1 MRMLKRAPT
10 LSIGKKLKEKQGLY
24 FRKPVGGLRKNPRG
38 GGGTTTNND
47 GGGDNSEEDDDDN
60 DAMQEKAKEEQKKKE
75 EKAKKKEKPP
85 STKEVRDWIKSMIEI
100 HTKMVE
106 EEDPSLFPILK
117 KRKKRKGG
125 GVSKRGDSQVNS
137 GMVRNRPITMQGVPI
152 QSRRA
157 SSKNNKY
164 LLAHEAGK
172 VLQ

>member
-10 LSIGKKLKEKQGLY
+10 LSISKKLKEKEGLY
-24 FRKPVGGLRKNPRG
+24 FRKPVGGLRKNPTSG
-38 GGGTTTNND
+38 AASSSGNSGNNSDSEDD
-47 GGGDNSEEDDDDN
+47 GGF
-60 DAMQEKAKEEQKKKE
+60 AEKALEERKKREAAAKEKKKD
-75 EKAKKKEKPP
+75 KPP
-85 STKEVRDWIKSMIEI
+85 STKEIREWIKSMIEV
-100 HTKMVE
+100 HTRMVE

-125 GVSKRGDSQVNS
+125 ISKRGDSQVNS
-137 GMVRNRPITMQGVPI
+137 GLVRNRPITMQGVPI

-157 SSKNNKY
+157 SSKNSKY